1 MERTPEQEAES
12 KAVVTVLAAV
22 LERLVKSNESNP
34 NGNKKTEVTKYHA
47 LKAPGITIQQYL
59 YRIHKYTLVSTESF
73 VLALIYIDRLIQRNN
88 FVLSELNV
96 HRVVI
101 TAVLIAAKFFDDH
114 YYNNQY
120 FSRVGGVLLSE
131 MNSLEVDFLFRVNFS
146 LHVKPDIYAKYQS
159 ELVSHAVGAGIEQHT
174 LPQPVSLVAP
184 INEPLHNAI
193 HTMAL
198 QEVIQ
203 QPQQQQYF
211 QNAVTSAPGVIQQP
225 QPYAYGNVTPS
236 PTQTS
241 EQEQEQTRQ
250 VMNQLRQVQFNQGNL
265 NQQSQPI
272 PILNDYNDQTAPA
285 NIYQQSQPILN
296 DYHDQT
302 QPHNLCRQ
310 SQPIHSPNDYHE
322 SCQFYHN
329 SQYQDNSKTL
339 DFPITRHA
347 MHEPSQPT
355 NVEHQIFQHSSDKNC
370 TGIDAITQCRN
381 QSSELYNVGIYQ

>member
-1 MERTPEQEAES
+1 M
-12 KAVVTVLAAV
+12 
-22 LERLVKSNESNP
+22 
-34 NGNKKTEVTKYHA
+34 
-47 LKAPGITIQQYL
+47 
-59 YRIHKYTLVSTESF
+59 
-73 VLALIYIDRLIQRNN
+73 
-88 FVLSELNV
+88 
-96 HRVVI
+96 
-101 TAVLIAAKFFDDH
+101 
-114 YYNNQY
+114 
-120 FSRVGGVLLSE
+120 
-131 MNSLEVDFLFRVNFS
+131 
-146 LHVKPDIYAKYQS
+146 HVKPDIYAKYQS

-184 INEPLHNAI
+184 SNEPLHNAI